1 MSDVQTGAGAASA
14 PTRPD
19 TRRRAPERMPGSG
32 LTRSGG
38 LAGLAKDRRVVLL
51 ALIVVAFIAMSL
63 ISPYFLNTA
72 NLLTLL
78 QYSAVIGVLALGQT
92 LVILGGGGGIDLSIG
107 STLSLCSVTFGLL
120 SVGGG
125 MSPWL
130 AALITLAVGAVLGL
144 INGLFITLLRLPPL
158 IVTLGTLYLY
168 ASAAMVLSN
177 GVDINGFDRDGFSTI
192 GQTSVAGI
200 PFQVLLV
207 LLPLFIVGAFV
218 MHRTVF
224 GRQVYATGSN
234 ADAAALAGVNVRR
247 VRISLY
253 MIASTLA
260 AVGAIVTA
268 SWLLNARPAAGSGFE
283 LQAITIAVLGGTAIT
298 GGVGKLSGTFLALI
312 LVAILNSG
320 MQLAGIGST
329 YQIGLLGLVLIVS
342 MLVRSRGAVR
352 ETAL

>member
-1 MSDVQTGAGAASA
+1 
-14 PTRPD
+14 
-19 TRRRAPERMPGSG
+19 
-32 LTRSGG
+32 
-38 LAGLAKDRRVVLL
+38 VVLL
-51 ALIVVAFIAMSL
+51 GLIVLALVVMSL

-78 QYSAVIGVLALGQT
+78 QYSAVIGVLALGQS

-107 STLSLCSVTFGLL
+107 STLSLCSVSFGLL
-120 SVGGG
+120 SVNGGI
-125 MSPWL
+125 SPWL
-130 AALITLAVGAVLGL
+130 AALITLGVGAVLGL
-144 INGLFITLLRLPPL
+144 INGVFITLLRLPPL

-168 ASAAMVLSN
+168 ASAAMVLAN

-192 GQTSVAGI
+192 GQTSVLGV
-200 PFQVLLV
+200 PFQVLMV
-207 LLPLFIVGAFV
+207 LIPLFLFGAFV
-218 MHRTVF
+218 MRRTIF

-234 ADAAALAGVNVRR
+234 AHAASLAGINVRR
-247 VRISLY
+247 IRISLY

-260 AVGAIVTA
+260 AVGAIITA
-268 SWLLNARPAAGSGFE
+268 SWLLNARPAAGTGFE

-329 YQIGLLGLVLIVS
+329 YQIGLLGLVLIGS
-342 MLVRSRGAVR
+342 MLMRPRGATQATTV
-352 ETAL
+352 